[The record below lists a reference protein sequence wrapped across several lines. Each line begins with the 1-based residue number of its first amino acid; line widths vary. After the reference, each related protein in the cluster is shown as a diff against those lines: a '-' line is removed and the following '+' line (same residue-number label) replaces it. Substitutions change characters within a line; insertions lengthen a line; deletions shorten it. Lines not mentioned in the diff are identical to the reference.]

1 MYMNTTYKA
10 FIAETAAKIAAEI
23 SKSNYN
29 TNPRSFAD
37 DLMSDETCE
46 RIASAA
52 VKLADK
58 LASRLQDWWSA
69 QGEHSTVMFD
79 PQDTL
84 MSGIEGGLND
94 ICNKLDD
101 IKVEIACGH
110 NQDDL

>member
-1 MYMNTTYKA
+1 MFMNTTYKA
-10 FIAETAAKIAAEI
+10 FVAETAAKVAAEI
-23 SKSNYN
+23 SSKFATRHDVSMLK
-29 TNPRSFAD
+29 NPDCA
-37 DLMSDETCE
+37 EK
-46 RIASAA
+46 IAAAA
-52 VKLADK
+52 VNVAEG
-58 LASRLQDWWSA
+58 LASRLQDWWRA
-69 QGEHSTVMFD
+69 QGERSTVMFD